1 MVVDLNARNP
11 LWSSQV
17 THAKGRKLEG
27 IISDFNFNMPNRSLS
42 DINFVKKTS
51 RLNVYGKAKISVAN
65 GFNCTFPPSPTT
77 RIFILRCYGL

>member
-1 MVVDLNARNP
+1 MAVDSNARNP

-27 IISDFNFNMPNRSLS
+27 IISDCKLNMPNRSLS

-51 RLNVYGKAKISVAN
+51 RLNVYGRQRSRWRMV
-65 GFNCTFPPSPTT
+65 
-77 RIFILRCYGL
+77 